1 MSDYFADLQA
11 KQQELDG
18 KKNLRPAN
26 AGAEDK
32 WTSGEKIEKDQ
43 EAYFAPS
50 VAKKAKAKAA
60 KEKKFLDFEA
70 SFADQSSNSRPSE
83 SRRGG
88 SERGGFNKRGGKRGG
103 ERGGFNGRKP
113 APSSSSSSAK
123 KPAVNDKNFP
133 SL

>member
-88 SERGGFNKRGGKRGG
+88 SERGGFN
-103 ERGGFNGRKP
+103 GRKP
-113 APSSSSSSAK
+113 APSSSSSSSAK